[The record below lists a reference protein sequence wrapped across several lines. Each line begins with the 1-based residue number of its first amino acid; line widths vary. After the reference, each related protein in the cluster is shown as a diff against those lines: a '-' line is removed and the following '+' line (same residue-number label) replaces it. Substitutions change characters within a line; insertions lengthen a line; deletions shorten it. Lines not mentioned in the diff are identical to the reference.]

1 VVDVGAVQILQGH
14 RFRGKVTLSD
24 GASMADGMRVTMC
37 FGDLRGDSQTAPI
50 DSQGRFEFTGG
61 TYAIFSSVKGYRM
74 RANPRAI
81 ETTIDRDIGDFEIML
96 DPVVRQ

>member
-1 VVDVGAVQILQGH
+1 
-14 RFRGKVTLSD
+14 
-24 GASMADGMRVTMC
+24 
-37 FGDLRGDSQTAPI
+37 
-50 DSQGRFEFTGG
+50 
-61 TYAIFSSVKGYRM
+61 M